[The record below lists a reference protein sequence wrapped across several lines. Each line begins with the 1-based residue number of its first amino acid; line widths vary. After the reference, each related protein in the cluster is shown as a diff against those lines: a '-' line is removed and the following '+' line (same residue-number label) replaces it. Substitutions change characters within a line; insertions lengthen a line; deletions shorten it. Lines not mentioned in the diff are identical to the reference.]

1 MGYLGAGLIILV
13 QVFLLWYLYRVSRM
27 ICSALSVFRKFD
39 SLVANM
45 ICHQDRVR
53 REFEEFLKEVEKFK
67 EGLKEVKEKEI
78 VEKVEE
84 KKGIKVKFGL
94 GKFQ

>member
-1 MGYLGAGLIILV
+1 MGYLGASIVVIFSV
-13 QVFLLWYLYRVSRM
+13 QIFLFWYWMSKM
-27 ICSALSVFRKFD
+27 ISSVFSVLNKFD
-39 SLVANM
+39 SLIANM
-45 ICHQDRVR
+45 ICHQEKLR
-53 REFEEFLKEVEKFK
+53 REFEEFLKDVEKFK
-67 EGLKEVKEKEI
+67 EGLKEIKEKEI